1 MTPRTEHRSAPR
13 EGERQCGDLALVR
26 DADGATLLAVIDA
39 LGHGPH
45 AAAAAALAAD
55 HLSAAALDQGL
66 TALVEGLHAALRG
79 SRGAAAMIVLLAPDG
94 RLQGCGVG
102 NVELRTVGSRVPAVL
117 TPGVLGASI
126 NRLRTFE
133 GRVAAGD
140 RLVIFSDGLSS
151 RMELDRVRGL
161 APGAACDALMAQY
174 RRPHDDS
181 TVLITDLEA

>member
-1 MTPRTEHRSAPR
+1 MTPRTEHRSLPR
-13 EGERQCGDLALVR
+13 EGEHECGDLALVR
-26 DADGATLLAVIDA
+26 SHGGSTLLAVIDA

-55 HLSAAALDQGL
+55 HLAAAAIDAGL
-66 TALVEGLHAALRG
+66 LPLMEGLHAALRG
-79 SRGAAAMIVLLAPDG
+79 SRGAAAMIVLLTPDG
-94 RLQGCGVG
+94 RLRGCGVG

-140 RLVIFSDGLSS
+140 RLVIFSDGISS
-151 RMELDRVRGL
+151 RMELERVRGL

-174 RRPHDDS
+174 RRNHDDS

>member
-1 MTPRTEHRSAPR
+1 MTPRTEHRSLPR
-13 EGERQCGDLALVR
+13 EGEHECGDLALMR
-26 DADGATLLAVIDA
+26 ATDAFTLLAVIDA

-45 AAAAAALAAD
+45 AAAAAALAAE
-55 HLSAAALDQGL
+55 HLNAASLDEGL
-66 TALVEGLHAALRG
+66 IVLMEGLHAALRG

-133 GRVAAGD
+133 GRLAAGD

-151 RMELDRVRGL
+151 RMELERVRGL
-161 APGAACDALMAQY
+161 TPGAACDALMAQY
-174 RRPHDDS
+174 RRTHDDS
-181 TVLITDLEA
+181 TVLVTDLEA

>member
-1 MTPRTEHRSAPR
+1 VTPRTEHRSVPR
-13 EGERQCGDLALVR
+13 EGERECGDIAIVR
-26 DADGATLLAVIDA
+26 ATAEATLVAVIDA

-45 AAAAAALAAD
+45 AAATAQIAAT
-55 HLSAAALDQGL
+55 HLGEASLEQGL
-66 TALVEGLHAALRG
+66 LPLMEGLHAALRG

-102 NVELRTVGSRVPAVL
+102 NVELRAIGARVPAVL
-117 TPGVLGASI
+117 TPGVLGASL

-133 GRVAAGD
+133 ARVASGD

-161 APGAACDALMAQY
+161 TPGEACDALMTQY
-174 RRPHDDS
+174 RRTHDDS
-181 TVLITDLEA
+181 TVLVTDIEA

>member
-1 MTPRTEHRSAPR
+1 VTPRTEHRSLPR
-13 EGERQCGDLALVR
+13 EGERECGDLAIVR
-26 DADGATLLAVIDA
+26 AHGGSTLLAVIDA

-55 HLSAAALDQGL
+55 HLAAAALDG
-66 TALVEGLHAALRG
+66 ALLPLMEGLHAALRG
-79 SRGAAAMIVLLAPDG
+79 SRGAAAMILLLAPDG

-133 GRVAAGD
+133 GRVSTGD
-140 RLVIFSDGLSS
+140 RLVIFTDGLSS
-151 RMELDRVRGL
+151 RMELERVRGL

-174 RRPHDDS
+174 RRTHDDS